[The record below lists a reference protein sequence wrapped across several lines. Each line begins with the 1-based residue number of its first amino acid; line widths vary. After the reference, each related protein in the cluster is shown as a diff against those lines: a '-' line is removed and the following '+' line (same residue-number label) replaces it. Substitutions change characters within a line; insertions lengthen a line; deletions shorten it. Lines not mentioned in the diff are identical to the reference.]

1 MTETEIEEIISESL
15 WDADEDHGIGIA
27 DISTYRDVGMLSNN
41 AGLVIKVDDGSEYQ
55 ITIVQ
60 SKDGNH
66 E

>member
-1 MTETEIEEIISESL
+1 MTETEMEEIISESL
-15 WDADEDHGIGIA
+15 WETDEYHETGIE
-27 DISTYRDVGMLSNN
+27 DISTYEDVGMLTNN
-41 AGLVIKVDDGSEYQ
+41 AGLVIKLDDGSEYH